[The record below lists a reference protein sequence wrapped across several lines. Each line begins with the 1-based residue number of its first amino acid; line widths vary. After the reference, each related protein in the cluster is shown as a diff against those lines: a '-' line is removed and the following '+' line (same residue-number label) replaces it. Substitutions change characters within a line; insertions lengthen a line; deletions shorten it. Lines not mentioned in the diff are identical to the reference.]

1 MEVRIDNSWKKRLQK
16 EFDQPYFKQ
25 LTDFVRYAYQH
36 SIVYPAPKNIFNA
49 FDRTPFDKVK
59 VVIIGQDPYH
69 GPNQAHGLCF
79 SVQDGQ
85 KIPPSL
91 VNIYKEIETETGKK
105 MPESGNL
112 TRWAEQGV
120 LLLNATLTVEAGRP
134 ASHQGHGWEEFTDA
148 VIRKISEEG
157 EHIVFLLWGSPAIR
171 KGRFIDRNKHL
182 VLESP
187 HPSPLSAYR
196 GFFGNNHFIQAN
208 EYLKNHHK
216 TPIEW

>member
-1 MEVRIDNSWKKRLQK
+1 MDVRIEESWKKHLAP
-16 EFDQPYFKQ
+16 EFEKPYFTQ
-25 LTDFVRYAYQH
+25 LTDFVRHAYQT
-36 SIVYPAPKNIFNA
+36 STVYPAAKNIFNA
-49 FDRTPFDKVK
+49 FEHTPFDKVK

-69 GPNQAHGLCF
+69 GPNQAHGLSF
-79 SVQDGQ
+79 SVPDGQ

-105 MPESGNL
+105 MPASGNL
-112 TRWAEQGV
+112 TRWADQGV
-120 LLLNATLTVEAGRP
+120 LLLNATLTVEAGKA

-148 VIRKISEEG
+148 VIRELNEKG
-157 EHIVFLLWGSPAIR
+157 EHLVFILWGAPAQR

-196 GFFGNNHFIQAN
+196 GFFGNNHFAKAN
-208 EYLKNHHK
+208 DYLVAHHRK
-216 TPIEW
+216 PIEW

>member
-1 MEVRIDNSWKKRLQK
+1 MDVRIEESWKKHLAP
-16 EFDQPYFKQ
+16 EFEKPYFTQ
-25 LTDFVRYAYQH
+25 LTDFVRHAYQT
-36 SIVYPAPKNIFNA
+36 STVYPAAKNIFNA
-49 FDRTPFDKVK
+49 FEHTPFDKVK

-69 GPNQAHGLCF
+69 GPNQAHGLSF
-79 SVQDGQ
+79 SVPDGQ

-105 MPESGNL
+105 MPASGNL
-112 TRWAEQGV
+112 TRWADQGV
-120 LLLNATLTVEAGRP
+120 LLLNATLTVEAGKA

-148 VIRKISEEG
+148 VIRELNEKG
-157 EHIVFLLWGSPAIR
+157 EHLVFILWGAPAQR

-196 GFFGNNHFIQAN
+196 GFFGNNHFSKAN
-208 EYLKNHHK
+208 DYLTAHHQK
-216 TPIEW
+216 PIEW